1 MTFKRV
7 LIANRG
13 EIAIRIARAA
23 ADLGIASV
31 AIFAQDDAASLH
43 VTSADEAVALK
54 GSGPRAYLDI
64 DGMIAAA
71 RAAKCDAVHPG
82 YGFLSEN
89 AAFARACAA
98 AKITFVGPSPEAL
111 ETFGDKARARALATK
126 AKVPVLAGTGPI
138 DLAGARAFFK
148 KNGAMMLKAVAGGG
162 GRGMRAVRT
171 EAEIEFALAACSRE
185 AQAAFGDGAV
195 YAEWLV
201 DQARHIEVQ
210 IAADGRAVVAVGDR
224 DCSIQRRNQKLVES
238 APAILPDALRKSLH
252 EAAEKLCAAAKYR
265 TLATV
270 EFLVDPKGGF
280 AFIETNARLQVE
292 HTVTEE
298 VTGLD
303 LVRIQF
309 ELAAGRTLTQLGLT
323 ATPAPRGYAVQARV
337 NLETLTA
344 DGATI
349 PGGGRLTSY
358 EAPSGPGV
366 RVDGFGYAGYVTSP
380 SYDSLLAKVIGRG
393 ATMDEACRRT
403 ARALAEFRIDGVDT
417 NADLLRALLA
427 EPAVTGGAA
436 TTRFLEGALPDLL
449 DKAGKLPSKWERST
463 QAAAPASGEAVAPEP
478 APVAESFETFD
489 GATAI
494 GAPLQAT
501 IGGIEVAEGDLVR
514 PGQTLAVL
522 EAMKM
527 EHVVVA
533 AEGGRVIRIA
543 ASKGETLLKGQPIL
557 FLEPADVAADAEAE
571 AAQVDP
577 DHIRPDLQEVIDRHA
592 FTLDANR
599 PEAVAKRRRTGHR
612 TARENLDD
620 LLDPGSFI
628 EYGALTIAAQRRR
641 RTLEDLIKSTP
652 ADGLIAGLG
661 TINGALFPPEKARV
675 AALSYDFTVLAGT
688 QGNMNHKKTDRL
700 LHVIEDQKLPLVW
713 YAEGGG
719 GRPGDTDGTGVAGL
733 DVTTFGKFA
742 ALSGEIPKIAIVAG
756 RCFAGNAAIAGLSE
770 IIIATKDSNLG
781 MGGPAMIEGGGL
793 GVFKPDDIGPSE
805 VQWANGVI
813 DILADDEAHATA
825 LAKKAMSSFQGRVA
839 DWTAPDQRAL
849 RRSIPENRLR
859 VYDIRPLIEGLV
871 DAGSFLELRRGFAAG
886 MITGFVRIE
895 GRPMG
900 LIANDPRHLGGAI
913 DCDGAEKAARFLQ
926 LCDAFDL
933 PVLSLCDTPGFMVGP
948 DSEAA
953 GAVRRVSRMFVAAAK
968 LGTPLFCIV
977 LRKGYGL
984 GAQAMAGGGFHSP
997 AFIASWPT
1005 GEFGGMG
1012 LEGAVKLGYSKEL
1025 AAETDPEKNKALY
1038 DQLVGRLYAAGK
1050 ATSMAAALEID
1061 AVIDPADTR
1070 RWVLRGLDSCL
1081 PRTKPARRWV
1091 DTW

>member
-1 MTFKRV
+1 VAFKRI

-31 AIFAQDDAASLH
+31 AVHAQDDAAAPH
-43 VTSADEAVALK
+43 VTAADEAVALK
-54 GSGPRAYLDI
+54 GAGPKAYLDI
-64 DGMIAAA
+64 DGVIAAA
-71 RAAKCDAVHPG
+71 RAARCDAIHPG

-98 AKITFVGPSPEAL
+98 AKIAFIGPSPDAL
-111 ETFGDKARARALATK
+111 EAFGDKAKARAMAAK
-126 AKVPVLAGTGPI
+126 AKVPVLAGTGPV

-148 KNGAMMLKAVAGGG
+148 KNGPMMLKAVAGGG
-162 GRGMRAVRT
+162 GRGMRVVRT

-185 AQAAFGDGAV
+185 ALAAFGDGAV

-201 DQARHIEVQ
+201 EHARHIEVQ
-210 IAADGRAVVAVGDR
+210 VVADGRAVVAAGDR
-224 DCSIQRRNQKLVES
+224 DCSVQRRNQKLVEI
-238 APAILPDALRKSLH
+238 APATLPDPLRKALH

-265 TLATV
+265 TLATI
-270 EFLVDPKGGF
+270 EFLVDGKGGF
-280 AFIETNARLQVE
+280 AFIEANARLQVE
-292 HTVTEE
+292 HTITEE

-303 LVRIQF
+303 LVRVQI
-309 ELAAGRTLTQLGLT
+309 ELAAGKTLAQVGLT
-323 ATPAPRGYAVQARV
+323 KTPAPQGFAVQARV

-344 DGATI
+344 DGGAL
-349 PGGGRLTSY
+349 PGGGLITAY
-358 EAPSGPGV
+358 EPPSGPGV
-366 RVDGFGYAGYVTSP
+366 RVDGAGYAGYVTSP
-380 SYDSLLAKVIGRG
+380 SYDSLLAKVIVRG
-393 ATMDEACRRT
+393 ATLEQACART
-403 ARALAEFRIDGVDT
+403 ARALAEFRLEGVDS
-417 NADLLRALLA
+417 NADLLRVVLA
-427 EPAVTGGAA
+427 EPVVTAGAA
-436 TTRFLEGALPDLL
+436 TTKFLETSLADILE
-449 DKAGKLPSKWERST
+449 KAGRIQRRAPRDPGKSGQNAPDSASSAK
-463 QAAAPASGEAVAPEP
+463 QAEVAAHSDDGTVAV
-478 APVAESFETFD
+478 T
-489 GATAI
+489 
-494 GAPLQAT
+494 APLQAT
-501 IGGIEVAEGDLVR
+501 VGSVEVAEGDLVR
-514 PGQTLAVL
+514 PGQTVAVL

-527 EHVVVA
+527 EHVVTA
-533 AEGGRVIRIA
+533 SEGGRVVRILA
-543 ASKGETLLKGQPIL
+543 GKGVTLLKGAPIL
-557 FLEPADVAADAEAE
+557 ILEPADVAAGAE
-571 AAQVDP
+571 AAAAEIDP

-641 RTLEDLIKSTP
+641 RTLEDLIKATP
-652 ADGLIAGLG
+652 ADGLIAGIG
-661 TINGALFPPEKARV
+661 AINGHLFTPDRARV

-700 LHVIEDQKLPLVW
+700 LHIVEEQKLPVVW

-742 ALSGEIPKIAIVAG
+742 ALSGEVPKIAIVAG

-770 IIIATKDSNLG
+770 IIIATRDSNLG

-825 LAKKAMSSFQGRVA
+825 LAKQALSSFQGRVA
-839 DWTAPDQRAL
+839 DWTAADQRGL

-859 VYDIRPLIEGLV
+859 VYDIRPLIETLV
-871 DAGSFLELRRGFAAG
+871 DDGSFLELRRGWSPG

-953 GAVRRVSRMFVAAAK
+953 GAVRRVSRMFIAGAK
-968 LGTPLFCIV
+968 LGVPLFTIV

-984 GAQAMAGGGFHSP
+984 GAQAMAGGGFHAP
-997 AFIASWPT
+997 VFIASWPT

-1012 LEGAVKLGYSKEL
+1012 LEGAVRLGYSKEL
-1025 AAETDPEKNKALY
+1025 AAETDPEKNKALFE
-1038 DQLVGRLYAAGK
+1038 QLVGRLYAAGK

-1061 AVIDPADTR
+1061 AVIDPAETR
-1070 RWVLRGLDSCL
+1070 RWVVRGLDSC
-1081 PRTKPARRWV
+1081 PARTKPARRWV
-1091 DTW
+1091 DAW

>member
-1 MTFKRV
+1 MNFKRV

-23 ADLGIASV
+23 ADLGLASV
-31 AIFAQDDAASLH
+31 AVYAEDDAASLH
-43 VTSADEAVALK
+43 VTAADEAVALK
-54 GSGPRAYLDI
+54 GSGPKAYLDI

-71 RAAKCDAVHPG
+71 KSAKCDAIHPG

-111 ETFGDKARARALATK
+111 ELFGDKAKARALAAK
-126 AKVPVLAGTGPI
+126 AKAPVLAGTGPI
-138 DLAGARAFFK
+138 DLAGAKAFFK
-148 KNGAMMLKAVAGGG
+148 KNGPMMLKAVAGGG
-162 GRGMRAVRT
+162 GRGMRAVRS

-210 IAADGRAVVAVGDR
+210 IAADGRAVVVVGDR
-224 DCSIQRRNQKLVES
+224 DCSVQRRNQKLVEI
-238 APAILPDALRKSLH
+238 APAVLPAPLRKALH
-252 EAAEKLCAAAKYR
+252 EAAERLCAAAKYR

-270 EFLVDPKGGF
+270 EFLVDAKGGF

-298 VTGLD
+298 VTGVD

-309 ELAAGRTLTQLGLT
+309 ELAAGRTLAQVGLT
-323 ATPAPRGYAVQARV
+323 ETPAPRGYAVQARV
-337 NLETLTA
+337 NLETLSA
-344 DGATI
+344 DGATT
-349 PGGGRLTSY
+349 PGGGRLSVY
-358 EAPSGPGV
+358 EPPSGPGV

-380 SYDSLLAKVIGRG
+380 NYDSLLAKVIGRG
-393 ATMDEACRRT
+393 ATMEEACRRT
-403 ARALAEFRIDGVDT
+403 ARALGEFRLEGVET

-427 EPAVTGGAA
+427 EPEIVAGAG
-436 TTRFLEGALPDLL
+436 TTKFLEE
-449 DKAGKLPSKWERST
+449 KLPRLLETAAGYPKRP
-463 QAAAPASGEAVAPEP
+463 QAEGAAPATTPVPPPVIEA
-478 APVAESFETFD
+478 AE
-489 GATAI
+489 GAVT
-494 GAPLQAT
+494 APLQAT
-501 IGGIEVAEGDLVR
+501 VGVIEVAEGDLVR
-514 PGQTLAVL
+514 PGQTVAVL

-527 EHVVVA
+527 EHVVA
-533 AEGGRVIRIA
+533 APEGGRVIRIA
-543 ASKGETLLKGQPIL
+543 ASKGETLMKGQAIL
-557 FLEPADVAADAEAE
+557 FLEPAEVAADAETE

-620 LLDPGSFI
+620 LLDAGSFI

-641 RTLEDLIKSTP
+641 RTLDDLIKSTP
-652 ADGLIAGLG
+652 ADGLIAGIG
-661 TINGALFPPEKARV
+661 AINGHLFPPEKARV

-688 QGNMNHKKTDRL
+688 QGNNNHKKTDRL
-700 LHVIEDQKLPLVW
+700 LHIVGEQKLPLVW

-742 ALSGEIPKIAIVAG
+742 ELSGEVPKIAIVAG

-805 VQWANGVI
+805 IQWANGVI

-825 LAKKAMSSFQGRVA
+825 LAKQAMSSFQGRVA
-839 DWTAPDQRAL
+839 DWTAADQRNL

-859 VYDIRPLIEGLV
+859 VYDIRPLIEDLV
-871 DAGSFLELRRGFAAG
+871 DTGSFLELRRGFAAG

-953 GAVRRVSRMFVAAAK
+953 AAVRRVSRMFIAGAK
-968 LGTPLFCIV
+968 LGVPIFTIV

-997 AFIASWPT
+997 VFIASWPT

-1025 AAETDPEKNKALY
+1025 AAETDPEKNKALFE
-1038 DQLVGRLYAAGK
+1038 QLVGRLYAAGK

-1061 AVIDPADTR
+1061 AVIDPAETR
-1070 RWVLRGLDSCL
+1070 RWVSRGLDSCP
-1081 PRTKPARRWV
+1081 PRTRPSRRWV
-1091 DTW
+1091 DSW

>member
-1 MTFKRV
+1 MAFKRI

-23 ADLGIASV
+23 ADLGIVSV
-31 AIFAQDDAASLH
+31 AVYAEDDATSLH
-43 VTSADEAVALK
+43 VTAADEAVALR
-54 GSGPRAYLDI
+54 GAGPKAYLDI
-64 DGMIAAA
+64 DGVVAAA
-71 RAAKCDAVHPG
+71 KAAGCDAVHPG

-89 AAFARACAA
+89 AAFARACAK
-98 AKITFVGPSPEAL
+98 AKIAFIGPSPDAL
-111 ETFGDKARARALATK
+111 ETFGDKAKARQIAAK
-126 AKVPVLAGTGPI
+126 AKTPVLAGTGPI
-138 DLAGARAFFK
+138 DLAGARTFFK
-148 KNGAMMLKAVAGGG
+148 KNGPMMLKAVAGGG
-162 GRGMRAVRT
+162 GRGMRVVRT

-201 DQARHIEVQ
+201 EDARHIEVQ
-210 IAADGRAVVAVGDR
+210 VAADGRAAVAVGDR
-224 DCSIQRRNQKLVES
+224 DCSVQRRNQKLVEM
-238 APAILPDALRKSLH
+238 APAVLPDALRKSLH

-265 TLATV
+265 TLATI
-270 EFLVDPKGGF
+270 EFLVDGKGGF
-280 AFIETNARLQVE
+280 AFIEANARLQVE

-298 VTGLD
+298 VTGVD
-303 LVRIQF
+303 LVRAQI
-309 ELAAGRTLTQLGLT
+309 ELAAGKTLAQVGL
-323 ATPAPRGYAVQARV
+323 ARTPAAQGFAVQARV
-337 NLETLTA
+337 NLETLTV
-344 DGATI
+344 DGGAL
-349 PGGGRLTSY
+349 PGGGLIAAY
-358 EAPSGPGV
+358 EPPTGPGV
-366 RVDGFGYAGYVTSP
+366 RVDGCGYAGYVTSP
-380 SYDSLLAKVIGRG
+380 AYDSLLAKVIGRG
-393 ATMDEACRRT
+393 ATLEQACART
-403 ARALAEFRIDGVDT
+403 ARALGEFRLEGVDS
-417 NADLLRALLA
+417 NAALLRAVLA
-427 EPAVTGGAA
+427 DPAVTAGAA
-436 TTRFLEGALPDLL
+436 TTKFLETRLDVLL
-449 DKAGKLPSKWERST
+449 DKA
-463 QAAAPASGEAVAPEP
+463 AALRPLAPRPAIPDAAGPATPRPAPASAPALPDDGTVAV
-478 APVAESFETFD
+478 V
-489 GATAI
+489 
-494 GAPLQAT
+494 APLQAT
-501 IGGIEVAEGDLVR
+501 VGSVDAAEGDLVR
-514 PGQTLAVL
+514 PGQTVAIL

-533 AEGGRVIRIA
+533 PEGGRVVRVTA
-543 ASKGETLLKGQPIL
+543 GKGVTLLKGAPIL
-557 FLEPADVAADAEAE
+557 FIEPADVQADAEA
-571 AAQVDP
+571 AAAEVDP
-577 DHIRPDLQEVIDRHA
+577 DHIRADLQEVIDRHA

-599 PEAVAKRRRTGHR
+599 PEAVARRRKTGHR
-612 TARENLDD
+612 TARENLED

-641 RTLEDLIKSTP
+641 RTLEDLIKATP
-652 ADGLIAGLG
+652 ADGLIAGIG
-661 TINGALFPPEKARV
+661 AVNGAIFPPEKARV

-688 QGNMNHKKTDRL
+688 QGHMNHKKTDRL
-700 LHVIEDQKLPLVW
+700 LHVVEEQKLPVVW

-742 ALSGEIPKIAIVAG
+742 ALSGEVPKIAIVAG

-793 GVFKPDDIGPSE
+793 GVFRPDDIGPSD

-825 LAKKAMSSFQGRVA
+825 LAKQALSTFQGRIA
-839 DWTAPDQRAL
+839 DWSAADQRLL
-849 RRSIPENRLR
+849 RRAIPENRLR
-859 VYDIRPLIEGLV
+859 FYDIRPLIETLV
-871 DAGSFLELRRGFAAG
+871 DAGSFLELRRGWSPG
-886 MITGFVRIE
+886 MVTGFVRIE

-900 LIANDPRHLGGAI
+900 LIANDPKHLGGAI

-953 GAVRRVSRMFVAAAK
+953 GAVRRVSRQFIAGAK
-968 LGTPLFCIV
+968 LGTPLFTIV

-984 GAQAMAGGGFHSP
+984 GAQAMAGGGFHAP
-997 AFIASWPT
+997 VFIASWPT

-1025 AAETDPEKNKALY
+1025 AAETDPEKQKALY
-1038 DQLVGRLYAAGK
+1038 DQLVARLYAAGK

-1070 RWVLRGLDSCL
+1070 RWIVRGLDSCP
-1081 PRTKPARRWV
+1081 PRRLAPRRWV
-1091 DTW
+1091 DAW

>member
-1 MTFKRV
+1 MSFKRV

-23 ADLGIASV
+23 AELGIVSV
-31 AIFAQDDAASLH
+31 AIHARDDAASLH
-43 VTSADEAVALK
+43 VRAADEAVALK
-54 GSGPRAYLDI
+54 GQGVKAYLDI
-64 DGMIAAA
+64 DGVIAAA
-71 RAAKCDAVHPG
+71 KAAKCDAIHPG

-98 AKITFVGPSPEAL
+98 AKITFIGPSPDAL
-111 ETFGDKARARALATK
+111 ELFGDKAKARALAAK

-138 DLAGARAFFK
+138 DLAAAKTFFK
-148 KNGAMMLKAVAGGG
+148 KNGPMMLKAVAGGG
-162 GRGMRAVRT
+162 GRGMRIVQT

-185 AQAAFGDGAV
+185 ALAAFGDGAV

-201 DQARHIEVQ
+201 ADARHIEVQ
-210 IAADGRAVVAVGDR
+210 IVADGRAVLAVGDR

-238 APAILPDALRKSLH
+238 APAILPEPLRKSLH
-252 EAAEKLCAAAKYR
+252 EAAERLCAATKYR

-270 EFLVDPKGGF
+270 EFLVDSKGGF

-303 LVRIQF
+303 LVRVQF

-323 ATPAPRGYAVQARV
+323 EAPKPRGFAVQARV

-344 DGATI
+344 DGATL
-349 PGGGRLTSY
+349 PGGGRLATY
-358 EAPSGPGV
+358 EPPSGPGV
-366 RVDGFGYAGYVTSP
+366 RVDGYGYAGYVTSP
-380 SYDSLLAKVIGRG
+380 AYDSLLAKVIGRG
-393 ATMDEACRRT
+393 DTMASACART
-403 ARALAEFRIDGVDT
+403 ARALGEFRLDGVET
-417 NADLLRALLA
+417 NAPLLRAVLA
-427 EPAVTGGAA
+427 EPAVTGGQA
-436 TTRFLEGALPDLL
+436 TTRYLEAHLPDLL
-449 DKAGKLPSKWERST
+449 ARLPKVEPAAVETAFAPAEAQKAFESLDGAFSV
-463 QAAAPASGEAVAPEP
+463 AAPLL
-478 APVAESFETFD
+478 
-489 GATAI
+489 ATV
-494 GAPLQAT
+494 GH
-501 IGGIEVAEGDLVR
+501 IEVAEGDLVA
-514 PGQTLAVL
+514 PGQTVAIL

-527 EHVVVA
+527 EHVVA
-533 AEGGRVIRIA
+533 APEGGRVVRIA
-543 ASKGETLLKGQPIL
+543 AAKGETLLKGQPIL
-557 FLEPADVAADAEAE
+557 FLEPADVVADAQAE
-571 AAQVDP
+571 AAQIDP
-577 DHIRPDLQEVIDRHA
+577 DHIRPDLQAVIDRHA
-592 FTLDANR
+592 FTLDENR

-641 RTLEDLIKSTP
+641 RTLEDLIKATP
-652 ADGLIAGLG
+652 ADGLIAGIG
-661 TINGALFPPEKARV
+661 AINGHLFTPEKARV

-700 LHVIEDQKLPLVW
+700 LHIVGEQKLPVVW

-742 ALSGEIPKIAIVAG
+742 ELSGEVPKIAIVAG

-825 LAKKAMSSFQGRVA
+825 LAKQAMSTFQGRVA
-839 DWTAPDQRAL
+839 HWTAADQRDL
-849 RRSIPENRLR
+849 RRAIPENRLR
-859 VYDIRPLIEGLV
+859 VYDIRPLIETLA
-871 DAGSFLELRRGFAAG
+871 DDGSFLELRRGFAAG
-886 MITGFVRIE
+886 MITGFIRIE

-913 DCDGAEKAARFLQ
+913 DCDGAEKCARFLQ

-953 GAVRRVSRMFVAAAK
+953 GAVRRVSRQFIAGAK
-968 LGTPLFCIV
+968 LGTPLRCIV

-984 GAQAMAGGGFHSP
+984 GAQAMAGGGFHAP
-997 AFIASWPT
+997 IFIASWPT

-1061 AVIDPADTR
+1061 AVIDPAETR
-1070 RWVLRGLDSCL
+1070 RWVVRGLDSCP
-1081 PRTKPARRWV
+1081 PRKRPSRGWV
-1091 DTW
+1091 DSW